1 MASVG
6 ATVASTEAGELD
18 GIDEF
23 DETEDDET
31 DGSGSDGTSIDGD
44 PLDRYT
50 VSSVAG
56 KEVGREDDGPGGRE
70 RRALGSRL
78 SPRFRLGVSKGLDS
92 YFASKRMNSG
102 SGKSDSR
109 GLAIET
115 APHGRT
121 DS

>member
-23 DETEDDET
+23 DETEDEDEDDET

-56 KEVGREDDGPGGRE
+56 KEMGREDTVDPVDANDE
-70 RRALGSRL
+70 LW
-78 SPRFRLGVSKGLDS
+78 GLD
-92 YFASKRMNSG
+92 
-102 SGKSDSR
+102 
-109 GLAIET
+109 
-115 APHGRT
+115 
-121 DS
+121 

>member
-56 KEVGREDDGPGGRE
+56 KEVGREEADPVDANDE
-70 RRALGSRL
+70 LW
-78 SPRFRLGVSKGLDS
+78 GLD
-92 YFASKRMNSG
+92 
-102 SGKSDSR
+102 
-109 GLAIET
+109 
-115 APHGRT
+115 
-121 DS
+121 

>member
-23 DETEDDET
+23 DETEDEESDE
-31 DGSGSDGTSIDGD
+31 DGTGLDGTSIDGD

-56 KEVGREDDGPGGRE
+56 KERRREDADPVDANDE
-70 RRALGSRL
+70 LW
-78 SPRFRLGVSKGLDS
+78 GLD
-92 YFASKRMNSG
+92 
-102 SGKSDSR
+102 
-109 GLAIET
+109 
-115 APHGRT
+115 
-121 DS
+121 

>member
-23 DETEDDET
+23 DETADDESDDDE
-31 DGSGSDGTSIDGD
+31 DGTGSDGTSIDGD

-56 KEVGREDDGPGGRE
+56 KERGREETDPVDANDE
-70 RRALGSRL
+70 LW
-78 SPRFRLGVSKGLDS
+78 GLD
-92 YFASKRMNSG
+92 
-102 SGKSDSR
+102 
-109 GLAIET
+109 
-115 APHGRT
+115 
-121 DS
+121 